1 VNKVLQ
7 IFDQSPSFRVN
18 IRIALLKNDLFQRI
32 VGMLSRQIGRGVQ
45 LQTRLMTAPA
55 LHLGP
60 ATQEELSNISDVSEF
75 DGMHVIL

>member
-1 VNKVLQ
+1 
-7 IFDQSPSFRVN
+7 
-18 IRIALLKNDLFQRI
+18 
-32 VGMLSRQIGRGVQ
+32 MLSRQIGRGVQ